1 MFVTEKSGCLRVP
14 SSDLNINI
22 YKNGKNNKSI
32 LRIPYLHIRK
42 KKNHC
47 FFTALKCSRT
57 CCLTRNFSCNLAIFH
72 YDTTQ
77 EILNCF
83 HLHCPTL
90 ESCILSHRDN
100 VLCFSCKRCIAFV
113 VVTYFGITKKKSLP
127 IKRLDKNTS
136 KNMKSKQTST
146 FFRILGVDPDLL
158 VFGKYFTSNVRVL
171 PHHYSRNNASE
182 PLLSDKRQFIHPPPP
197 VKPSTT
203 AGRVHATTEASVIAT
218 TALQSTGQPL
228 AVSTTTT
235 AVPSTE
241 KTPPSSK
248 KYAQTTAAVVST
260 TSLPDSITPPS
271 FTTVSTLGHY
281 NSKILS
287 AFSTSSPQSPVSTP
301 TRHPTATFS
310 QFTSS
315 PPTSAALIS
324 YTESSKLYLNE
335 TKGNH
340 GRNHTVSNVGAS
352 GDDTQPGLG
361 HGWYVAADTLLVAVA
376 ICITVLLSCCCSILL
391 VVSWRGQRKRTGR
404 YSTSWRGKRG
414 SMRLIKYVLVKESS

>member
-1 MFVTEKSGCLRVP
+1 MNAACGLLAVFSLVCGVESRCSPTSY
-14 SSDLNINI
+14 
-22 YKNGKNNKSI
+22 YKNCW
-32 LRIPYLHIRK
+32 IRRFPGIFIDIEESQRRGAQLLK
-42 KKNHC
+42 HYQEE
-47 FFTALKCSRT
+47 TALKCSRT

-100 VLCFSCKRCIAFV
+100 VVL
-113 VVTYFGITKKKSLP
+113 YNITK
-127 IKRLDKNTS
+127 
-136 KNMKSKQTST
+136 
-146 FFRILGVDPDLL
+146 GVDPDLL

-260 TSLPDSITPPS
+260 TALPGSITTPPS

-287 AFSTSSPQSPVSTP
+287 AFSTTSPQSPVSTP
-301 TRHPTATFS
+301 TRHHTATFS
-310 QFTSS
+310 QLASS

-340 GRNHTVSNVGAS
+340 GRNHTVSNEGAN
-352 GDDTQPGLG
+352 GDDTLPGLG

-391 VVSWRGQRKRTGR
+391 VVSWRGQRKRMGR

>member
-1 MFVTEKSGCLRVP
+1 
-14 SSDLNINI
+14 
-22 YKNGKNNKSI
+22 
-32 LRIPYLHIRK
+32 
-42 KKNHC
+42 
-47 FFTALKCSRT
+47 
-57 CCLTRNFSCNLAIFH
+57 
-72 YDTTQ
+72 
-77 EILNCF
+77 
-83 HLHCPTL
+83 
-90 ESCILSHRDN
+90 
-100 VLCFSCKRCIAFV
+100 
-113 VVTYFGITKKKSLP
+113 
-127 IKRLDKNTS
+127 
-136 KNMKSKQTST
+136 MKSKQTST

-203 AGRVHATTEASVIAT
+203 AGRVHAPTEASVIAT
-218 TALQSTGQPL
+218 TALQSTGQPS

-260 TSLPDSITPPS
+260 TSLPDSITPSPS

-287 AFSTSSPQSPVSTP
+287 AFSTTSPQSPVSTP

-310 QFTSS
+310 QLASS

-340 GRNHTVSNVGAS
+340 GRNHTVSNEGAS
-352 GDDTQPGLG
+352 GDDTLPGLG

-391 VVSWRGQRKRTGR
+391 VVSWRGQRKRMGR